1 MPGQSMPRRI
11 QILRKLQRTPCGVS
25 LILLI
30 CVSVLA
36 PARAQAPASPS
47 TTPPGYHLVWSDE
60 FNSPDGSLPDPAKWT
75 YDLCGEG
82 WGNEELEFY
91 TNHPQNAHVAS
102 GNLVI
107 TAQKEVTPRP
117 SGPPRQYTSARI
129 KTQNLFSQ
137 VYGRFEARIK
147 IPQGQGMW
155 PAFWMLGDDIS
166 TVGWPRCGEIDIM
179 ENIGKE
185 PAAVHGSL
193 HGPPDPASGK
203 HTADLTST
211 FSLPGNPHLYDD
223 FHIYAVEWDP
233 SAIRFFIDQT
243 NYVTFTRAQWPRNA
257 PWPFDHQFFLILNLA
272 VGGTW
277 PGNPDPSTVFPQ
289 QMLIDYVRVYSRTP
303 NANP

>member
-75 YDLCGEG
+75 YDLGGEG

-107 TAQKEVTPRP
+107 T
-117 SGPPRQYTSARI
+117 
-129 KTQNLFSQ
+129 
-137 VYGRFEARIK
+137 
-147 IPQGQGMW
+147 
-155 PAFWMLGDDIS
+155 
-166 TVGWPRCGEIDIM
+166 
-179 ENIGKE
+179 
-185 PAAVHGSL
+185 
-193 HGPPDPASGK
+193 
-203 HTADLTST
+203 
-211 FSLPGNPHLYDD
+211 
-223 FHIYAVEWDP
+223 
-233 SAIRFFIDQT
+233 
-243 NYVTFTRAQWPRNA
+243 
-257 PWPFDHQFFLILNLA
+257 
-272 VGGTW
+272 
-277 PGNPDPSTVFPQ
+277 
-289 QMLIDYVRVYSRTP
+289 
-303 NANP
+303 